1 MKLRRNLY
9 LDRDVCDA
17 LDALA
22 RRPGANL
29 SAIVSDG
36 MRDWLAS
43 QSSKKIFDQLKPR
56 LDRMSR
62 ELTALRTD
70 SEEGRR
76 ELSVVLEVVLMFV
89 RHLFTILPQ
98 PIELTDVERRSARA
112 QYDRFIEELGREV
125 ARGGTLIVRCDG
137 EGASQ

>member
-36 MRDWLAS
+36 MRAWLAS
-43 QSSKKIFDQLKPR
+43 QTNQKVHDQLKPR

-62 ELTALRTD
+62 DMAALRSD
-70 SEEGRR
+70 SKDARSEAG
-76 ELSVVLEVVLMFV
+76 VVLEAMLLVVQ
-89 RHLFTILPQ
+89 HLFAVLPR
-98 PIELTDVERRSARA
+98 PIALTDAERRTART

-125 ARGGTLIVRCDG
+125 ARGGTLIVRCDREG
-137 EGASQ
+137 ESQ